1 MNPRMMISTALAAMS
16 LIFAVGCSSAK
27 KDKKEDK
34 KEKAPVAEQ
43 AKPAPVQGEV
53 ADTNKEV
60 TDAIAAA
67 AKVDDPVNVQTAPMT
82 DQVDFASIAF
92 DKGESKLSEMDRRH
106 LNELS
111 MKMTGG
117 GKVVDDIKILT
128 WSDRTVEK
136 DTEATNTEI
145 ILARQRAESI
155 KRYLERVIREEEDMD
170 FYNMAENPERY
181 SNYMQR
187 KGVPVNE
194 AFNAEGEK
202 VSTNGRALVI
212 IEYQSG
218 PTPSQL

>member
-1 MNPRMMISTALAAMS
+1 MNPRMIVSTALAAMS
-16 LIFAVGCSSAK
+16 LVFAVSCSSAK

-34 KEKAPVAEQ
+34 KTVAEES
-43 AKPAPVQGEV
+43 KPVPVQGEV
-53 ADTNKEV
+53 SDTNSEV
-60 TDAIAAA
+60 TEAIADAA
-67 AKVDDPVNVQTAPMT
+67 RVNDPVNVQTAPMT
-82 DQVDFASIAF
+82 DQVDFASIEF

-106 LNELS
+106 LNELQ

-117 GKVVDDIKILT
+117 GKVIDDIKILT
-128 WSDRTVEK
+128 WSDRAVTK
-136 DTEATNTEI
+136 DMDATNTEI
-145 ILARQRAESI
+145 ILARQRAESV
-155 KRYLERVIREEEDMD
+155 KRYLERILPDEEDMD

-194 AFNAEGEK
+194 AFNADGEK
-202 VSTNGRALVI
+202 VATDGHALVI